1 MGTRV
6 NILLADDDPVF
17 RLIAQ
22 TALRELGHA
31 CEIATDGT
39 HAWSIFK
46 ARRPD
51 VVISDWSMPGLSGIQ
66 LVRNIRAHPG
76 DAYTYII
83 MVTGHSATEQILEG
97 MSAGADDYLIKPL
110 DLDDLHTRLICASRV
125 TALHAELSMVR
136 VDLRQMNGELTTLA
150 GKDALTGLGNRRAL
164 AEEMASLEARA
175 TRYGHRYCIAL
186 LDVDLFK
193 PFNDLYGHQ
202 AGDRALQAVADQL
215 ATEVR
220 TGDAVFRYGGE
231 EFLCVFPEQS
241 LANGVSA
248 VSRMRLRIKAL
259 AIPHAANPSGVLTIS
274 GGVAMMD
281 PGHITSPDAVLAAA
295 DEALY
300 RAKDSG
306 RDRVERARSLEDV
319 VDPIAVI
326 RRSTG
331 RVVDVVPPLV

>member
-1 MGTRV
+1 MGERV
-6 NILLADDDPVF
+6 KILIADDDPIF

-22 TALRELGHA
+22 TALRELGHD
-31 CEIATDGT
+31 CETATDGT
-39 HAWSIFK
+39 EAWSIFQ

-66 LVRNIRAHPG
+66 LVRNIRALAA

-125 TALHAELSMVR
+125 TALHAQLSR
-136 VDLRQMNGELTTLA
+136 ARIDLQQMNGELTVIA
-150 GKDALTGLGNRRAL
+150 GKDPLTGLGNRRAL
-164 AEEMASLEARA
+164 AEEMGSLEARA
-175 TRYGHRYCIAL
+175 ARYGHRYCIAL

-193 PFNDLYGHQ
+193 PFNDMYGHQ

-215 ATEVR
+215 VAEAR

-231 EFLCVFPEQS
+231 EFLCIFPEQS

-248 VSRMRLRIKAL
+248 VSRMRLRIKGL
-259 AIPHAANPSGVLTIS
+259 AIPHGANRTGVLTIS
-274 GGVAMMD
+274 GGVATMD
-281 PGHITSPDAVLAAA
+281 PGGIASADAVLGAA

-300 RAKDSG
+300 RAKSLG
-306 RDRVERARSLEDV
+306 RDRVEQTRSRPAV
-319 VDPIAVI
+319 VEPAAVI
-326 RRSTG
+326 RAPTG
-331 RVVDVVPPLV
+331 RAINVLPPLL